1 MTKEEFKKGDF
12 TQVKRN
18 NIDDSK
24 VINIRGLN
32 LLEGL
37 INIYEPSYFGGDT
50 WVRFENVDIII

>member
-18 NIDDSK
+18 NIDGSK
-24 VINIRGLN
+24 VRNIRGFN

-37 INIYEPSYFGGDT
+37 INIYEPSYFGGDR